1 MKPYA
6 ALFLLL
12 VTAPLPRAADMVNG
26 IAALVGDKVVT
37 YEDVQI
43 EILRTL
49 ELYRNQFAA
58 QPELLRQKMREAQ
71 RQGTERL
78 IDRQLILQ
86 DFASQSFNLPDE
98 IIEDNVRREI
108 RERFGD
114 RLTLIKTLQERG
126 KTYESFR
133 QDVKD
138 QFIEAIMRNRNVP
151 RDILISPFR
160 IEEYYR
166 TNAAKYEVK
175 DQVKLRMI
183 VLEKARQAGDVQ
195 RLAREII
202 TKLDEGAS
210 FAEMAAVYSDGSQAR
225 EGGSWGWV
233 ERNVLREDLSEIAF
247 NLRPGQHSGVIEK
260 PEGVYLM
267 LVEENRA
274 AHLKPIEDVRD
285 EIERTLQLQERERLQ
300 KQWLDRLR
308 RKSFVRYF

>member
-12 VTAPLPRAADMVNG
+12 LAAPLPRAADLVNG

-49 ELYRNQFAA
+49 ELYRNQFAG

-133 QDVKD
+133 QDVKE

-183 VLEKARQAGDVQ
+183 VLEKARQEGDVQ
-195 RLAREII
+195 RLAREILA
-202 TKLDEGAS
+202 KLDEGAS

-247 NLRPGQHSGVIEK
+247 NLTPGRHSGVIEK
-260 PEGVYLM
+260 PEGIYIM

-274 AHLKPIEDVRD
+274 AHLRPIEEVRD
-285 EIERTLQLQERERLQ
+285 EIEKALQLQERERLQ